1 MAKIK
6 TADKVSIQSTI
17 SKSTK
22 MGFKVTE
29 SIKVLF
35 AVDTDYIDHTV
46 VNF

>member
-6 TADKVSIQSTI
+6 TADKVSIQNII

-22 MGFKVTE
+22 IGLKVTE

-35 AVDTDYIDHTV
+35 AEDTVIDHTV
-46 VNF
+46 VNFF